1 MNYTVV
7 NGEIMVD
14 KFDIILSL
22 LAGGFALALFIVVVV
37 AAIRAGWRFW
47 PWVLGL
53 GFLAY
58 IFS

>member
-14 KFDIILSL
+14 KFDMIMSL

-37 AAIRAGWRFW
+37 AAIRAGWSLW